1 MSTTKVPPDPSTPRL
16 LESLGR
22 FAVIM
27 ASLVA
32 LAAFPQ
38 SALFV
43 LERIEVLGAATLSP
57 EVVIAVSGLRPGQR
71 LFAVDTAEAR
81 RRLRTDPRI
90 RAADVLLRPPRS
102 VRVTVE
108 ERRPIIALAVGTRFA
123 LLDEHLV
130 AVALAPDAAGLPEVV
145 DREGRTTWARAG
157 APVPSE
163 AARVALGALGDLPPW
178 LRQDLRRMVV
188 GPAADLT
195 FFTRSGL
202 ELRAGG
208 LAGLRQ
214 RLAQVPEIVD
224 TLRARD
230 MTVSAIDLRYE
241 GSVAVKATRGGEG
254 R

>member
-1 MSTTKVPPDPSTPRL
+1 MSTTDLPPDRSTPRL
-16 LESLGR
+16 LESLAR
-22 FAVIM
+22 FVVIM

-43 LERIEVLGAATLSP
+43 LERIEVLGAVTLP
-57 EVVIAVSGLRPGQR
+57 VEVVIAVSGLQPGQR
-71 LFAVDTAEAR
+71 LFAVDTAGAR
-81 RRLRTDPRI
+81 RRLRAHPRI
-90 RAADVLLRPPRS
+90 RAADVQLRPPRE
-102 VRVTVE
+102 VLVTVE
-108 ERRPIIALAVGTRFA
+108 ERRPIMALLVGTRFA

-130 AVALAPDAAGLPEVV
+130 AVALAQDAAGLPEVV
-145 DREGRTTWARAG
+145 DRAGRAAWARAG

-163 AARVALGALGDLPPW
+163 AARVALAALGDLPLW
-178 LRQDLRRMVV
+178 LHQDLRRIAV
-188 GPAADLT
+188 GHAADLT
-195 FFTRSGL
+195 LFTRSGL

-214 RLAQVPEIVD
+214 RLDQVPGIIE